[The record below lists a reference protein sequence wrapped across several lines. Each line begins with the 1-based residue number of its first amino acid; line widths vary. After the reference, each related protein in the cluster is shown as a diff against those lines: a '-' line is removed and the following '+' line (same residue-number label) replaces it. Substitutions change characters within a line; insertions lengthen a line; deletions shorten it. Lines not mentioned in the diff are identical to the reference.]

1 MTTQILL
8 AYFFLIVTPLLTA
21 FPGSIATEEESNVST
36 NFISSKDIAREKY
49 VIDKKASIVTWK
61 GSMLFAPA
69 MKHNGY
75 VSISKGE
82 LMIEK
87 GQLVGGTVQVDMNT
101 ITDKNHDAKNELVD
115 HLKSPDFFDVRKFPF
130 SSFAITNVATV
141 KGENVN
147 VTGNLTIKGI
157 TQSITFPVKIEVKG
171 GTLNAIGKVV
181 IDRTK
186 WDIRYSSRKF
196 YNSVADQTISDD
208 VEFQMT
214 IVAKK

>member
-1 MTTQILL
+1 MTTQISLVC
-8 AYFFLIVTPLLTA
+8 FFLIVTPLYKVFYGPVPT
-21 FPGSIATEEESNVST
+21 ESNICPS
-36 NFISSKDIAREKY
+36 FISSRATAGEKY
-49 VIDKKASIVTWK
+49 VIDKRASVVTWK
-61 GSMLFAPA
+61 GSMLFAPT

-75 VSISKGE
+75 VSISRGD

-115 HLKSPDFFDVRKFPF
+115 HLKSPDFFDVKKFPF
-130 SSFAITNVATV
+130 SSFAITNVASV

-157 TQSITFPVKIEVKG
+157 TQSITFPVKIQVNG
-171 GTLNAIGKVV
+171 GTLNAIGKMI

-208 VEFQMT
+208 IEFEMT
-214 IVAKK
+214 ILAKK